1 MRKHLLIFVAI
12 ITFLISCNTS
22 NQPVNDE
29 KQTAET
35 VTQDYLINATL
46 WYQHSAEMRACYYQA
61 FNWAKV
67 MLNQNLNSDTSSK
80 LPAVV
85 LDIDETLL
93 DNSPFNGFMILENT
107 EYTIEDWKCWTVK
120 AQANALPGAIDFL
133 NYANSL
139 GVEIFYVSNR
149 MVDELSQTIVNMD
162 SLGFPEIGADH
173 FFLKTDSSNK
183 RERRNSIVENYSIIL
198 FVGDNLGDF
207 SNDFDERTN
216 NYAFSDVDEQKDQ
229 FGSRYIILP
238 NPMYGSWEKGVL
250 VGDGS
255 KSQQRRNHV
264 LGFECSDD

>member
-1 MRKHLLIFVAI
+1 MRKYFLIFATVSIA
-12 ITFLISCNTS
+12 FISCNTS
-22 NQPVNDE
+22 NQPLNAE
-29 KQTAET
+29 NQTAEIE
-35 VTQDYLINATL
+35 TQDYLINATL

-67 MLNQNLNSDTSSK
+67 MLRQNLNSD
-80 LPAVV
+80 LDNLIPAVV

-93 DNSPFNGFMILENT
+93 DNSPYNGFMVLENKP
-107 EYTIEDWKCWTVK
+107 YTSEDWKRWTVK
-120 AQANALPGAIDFL
+120 AQAQALPGAIDFL
-133 NYANSL
+133 DYANSL

-149 MVDELSQTIVNMD
+149 MLDELSQTIANMD
-162 SLGFPEIGADH
+162 SLGFPEIRADH

-183 RERRNSIVENYSIIL
+183 RERRNAIVENYSIIL

-207 SNDFDERTN
+207 SNDFDERTT
-216 NYAFSDVDEQKDQ
+216 NYAFDAVEEHKEM

-255 KSQQRRNHV
+255 KTQQRKNHII
-264 LGFECSDD
+264 GF